1 MVIKA
6 AIFSK
11 KGIIKNEIILRFVLL
26 TKVTF
31 NNKQQKNMEVWGFDF
46 RVLFVEDEII

>member
-31 NNKQQKNMEVWGFDF
+31 NNKQQKTWRFGDLILEFF
-46 RVLFVEDEII
+46 L